1 MSGRRL
7 DRISASVAAV
17 AAASARSAVTAASV
31 LTAMTLLAGCSR
43 SSEAPPSRMDTSTP
57 ITSAKSAPPAERD
70 IHSFAVPAEARVT
83 HVALDLRTD
92 FAARQLS
99 GRATLDVQRAPG
111 ASRIVLDTRD
121 LDIRAVTDAAGKPL
135 VHALGDVVPILGR
148 PLTVTLPPAA
158 ASASAAGDAG
168 GAADKIRIV
177 IDYST
182 RPNAAALQ
190 WLAPE
195 QTAGKKQ
202 PYLFSQGQAI
212 LTRTWIPT
220 QDSPGIRQTYEARIT
235 VPAGLRAVMSAEQL
249 TPDGVTADTGTNGSN
264 STGSGSTGSN
274 SSRRYDF
281 RLTQPI
287 PPYLIA
293 LAVGDLDF
301 RSLGP
306 RTGVYTEPAVLAAA
320 ANEFADLE
328 KMVQAAE
335 SIGGPYRWG
344 RYDILVLPPSFPFG
358 GMENPRLTFATP
370 TILAGD
376 RSLTSLVAHELAHSW
391 SGNLVTNATW
401 SDFWLN
407 EGFTVFFELRIMEA
421 LYGRE
426 RASMLEV
433 LGRRELTDEI
443 ARLGATSPDTIL
455 HIDLKDR
462 DPDDSV
468 GPIAYEK
475 GAALLKTIEAAVGR
489 DKFDVYLRGYFDRHA
504 FTSLTTAQFLADLRQ
519 HLLASMPGVEE
530 KLRLDEWIY
539 KPGLPA
545 NATQPVS
552 DAFTKVDAVSAAWF
566 KGQPV
571 HEQVATWETQQY
583 QHFLNNLPASMTP
596 AQVEALDKA
605 FGFSKRGNS
614 EILFSWLRVAIRHH
628 YTPAMPAL
636 EHFLTTQGRRKF
648 LKPLYEDLMA
658 TEWGKAEARRIYQRA
673 RPLYHAVATSTL
685 DGIVK

>member
-1 MSGRRL
+1 
-7 DRISASVAAV
+7 
-17 AAASARSAVTAASV
+17 
-31 LTAMTLLAGCSR
+31 
-43 SSEAPPSRMDTSTP
+43 MDTSAP
-57 ITSAKSAPPAERD
+57 KTSTAAAPPAERD
-70 IHSFAVPAEARVT
+70 IHSFAVPSEARVT
-83 HVALDLRTD
+83 HVAIDLRTD

-99 GRATLDVQRAPG
+99 GRATLDIQRAAG
-111 ASRIVLDTRD
+111 AARIVLDTRD
-121 LDIRAVTDAAGKPL
+121 LEIRSVTDAAGKPL

-148 PLTVTLPPAA
+148 PLTVTLP
-158 ASASAAGDAG
+158 AAGAG
-168 GAADKIRIV
+168 SADSTGDKTKII
-177 IDYST
+177 IDYATEPS
-182 RPNAAALQ
+182 AAALQ
-190 WLAPE
+190 WLSPE

-235 VPAGLRAVMSAEQL
+235 VPAALRAVMSAEQL
-249 TPDGVTADTGTNGSN
+249 TPDGVAAEGGK
-264 STGSGSTGSN
+264 
-274 SSRRYDF
+274 RYDF

-293 LAVGDLDF
+293 LAVGDIDF
-301 RSLGP
+301 KSLGP
-306 RTGVYTEPAVLAAA
+306 RTGVYTEPAVLASA

-421 LYGRE
+421 LYGRD
-426 RASMLEV
+426 RAAMLEV

-443 ARLGATSPDTIL
+443 ARVGATSPETIL
-455 HIDLKDR
+455 HPDLKGR

-489 DKFDVYLRGYFDRHA
+489 DKFEAYLRGYFDRHA

-530 KLRLDEWIY
+530 KLQLDEWIY
-539 KPGLPA
+539 KPGLPS

-552 DAFTKVDAVSAAWF
+552 DAFTKVDAVIADWLAG
-566 KGQPV
+566 KPV
-571 HEQVATWETQQY
+571 HEQVMKWETQQY
-583 QHFLNNLPASMTP
+583 QHFINNLPASLTP
-596 AQVEALDKA
+596 AQVAALDKS
-605 FGFSKRGNS
+605 FGLSQRGNS
-614 EILFSWLRVAIRHH
+614 EILFAWLRVAIKHH

-658 TEWGKAEARRIYQRA
+658 TDWGKAEAKRIYQRA
-673 RPLYHAVATSTL
+673 RPLYHSVATATL